1 MKWILAHPLPGNALK
16 RSTIINMSYFQTQS
30 AQSAVH
36 PANPAVE
43 RVFLRTVFAWMVLG
57 VGLTAGIAAWFGSN
71 DAVMKSLNAHPGWI
85 FGAIIA
91 QLGLVFGLSFGINK
105 ISAGLASFLFVL
117 YAAITGV
124 VFAVILGYYS
134 AGSVA
139 FAFAGA
145 TGVFGGMAAYG
156 YFTKSDLTK
165 FGPILFGALIGFVV
179 ASVVYVFVPGNTFN
193 LILGYAGVI
202 IFAGLTA
209 WDMQNI
215 KKFAAGA
222 TDEESSRKLAI
233 FGALSLYLNF
243 INIFLSLLRIFGRS

>member
-1 MKWILAHPLPGNALK
+1 
-16 RSTIINMSYFQTQS
+16 MSYFQTQS
-30 AQSAVH
+30 APSAVQ
-36 PANPAVE
+36 PVSAEVE

-57 VGLTAGIAAWFGSN
+57 VGTTAGIAAWFGSN
-71 DAVMKSLNAHPGWI
+71 KQVMDSLQAHPGWLLVAI
-85 FGAIIA
+85 FA

-105 ISAGLASFLFVL
+105 ISSGLASLLFLL
-117 YAAITGV
+117 YAAVTGV
-124 VFAVILGYYS
+124 VFSVILGAYS
-134 AGSVA
+134 TSSVA

-145 TGVFGGMAAYG
+145 AGVFGGMAAYG

-165 FGPILFGALIGFVV
+165 FGPILFGALIGFLV
-179 ASVVYVFVPGNTFN
+179 ASVVFIFTGGETFN

-209 WDMQNI
+209 WDMQRI
-215 KKFAAGA
+215 KSFASGA
-222 TDEESSRKLAI
+222 TDEESGKKLAI